1 MDQTLI
7 KLLLIGLAISLIFAP
22 FAGLAPLL
30 TVLLIAVAAWGIG
43 TIWVLLLGEGA
54 PSTDRAED

>member
-1 MDQTLI
+1 MDQTLT

-30 TVLLIAVAAWGIG
+30 TVLLVAIAAWGLG
-43 TIWVLLLGEGA
+43 TAWLLLAGD
-54 PSTDRAED
+54 SSQSSD